1 MALGFVFIEIV
12 FFIIDRAVGQGIY
25 IPMISGVAHAAH
37 LGGGLAGFIYVRAFN
52 VGGVKVSLGF
62 LKKMR
67 KKEERKA
74 LKRNFKRKGKVVSA
88 KVVTEV
94 DGKFFESDEFT
105 VDIINPLLEKI
116 SENGMS
122 SLTSEEQQILE
133 KYSKEI
139 SERSGE

>member
-1 MALGFVFIEIV
+1 M
-12 FFIIDRAVGQGIY
+12 
-25 IPMISGVAHAAH
+25 
-37 LGGGLAGFIYVRAFN
+37 IYVRAFN

-67 KKEERKA
+67 KKAEKKV

-94 DGKFFESDEFT
+94 DGKVFESDEFT
-105 VDIINPLLEKI
+105 IDIINPLLEKI
-116 SENGMS
+116 SQNGMS
-122 SLTSEEQQILE
+122 SLTSEEQRILE